1 MKASFISY
9 NQWVNEAITP
19 TVNKH
24 MTHAEDLVILKG
36 VEGLKWVINMFTDLY
51 DILQG
56 HTKKENVKLSIKFD
70 GAPAVFVWSNF
81 PGFNRSGVA
90 VKGLFA
96 KDRKIMFTNEDID
109 KFYEDKPELA
119 IKLKY
124 MLKFVAKLKIPKGQI
139 WQGDFLFDETTL
151 FEDKE
156 YYSFHPNTIVY
167 KINKNSEMGKKIGD
181 AKIGVVWHTRY
192 TGESLDK
199 IQANYNVK
207 IAELNQIP
215 QVFMTDP
222 YIPSFAGIVTFTEEE
237 SEYFKQF
244 IEKIDKTS
252 KTLIFNP
259 EYQKILDNNEF
270 VSLFTIF
277 QNSLI
282 KNNIRV
288 DSPAVFIDKFK
299 EFLINRFQKEI
310 NVKKSENSKAIL
322 VEKLSNFINLIE
334 NNKVVDNITSL
345 ILEIT
350 KVKHMFI
357 EKLNNIGKFETFLQ
371 TRSKKYIT
379 TGDEGF
385 AVSDM
390 HGNIVKLVDRYEFS
404 YANFSPNILK
414 GWTK

>member
-81 PGFNRSGVA
+81 PGLNRSGVA

-124 MLKFVAKLKIPKGQI
+124 MLKFVPKLKIPKGQI

-334 NNKVVDNITSL
+334 NNKVVYNITSL

-357 EKLNNIGKFETFLQ
+357 EKLNNSL
-371 TRSKKYIT
+371 
-379 TGDEGF
+379 
-385 AVSDM
+385 
-390 HGNIVKLVDRYEFS
+390 NKLK
-404 YANFSPNILK
+404 ILK
-414 GWTK
+414 ISYS

>member
-1 MKASFISY
+1 
-9 NQWVNEAITP
+9 
-19 TVNKH
+19 
-24 MTHAEDLVILKG
+24 
-36 VEGLKWVINMFTDLY
+36 
-51 DILQG
+51 
-56 HTKKENVKLSIKFD
+56 
-70 GAPAVFVWSNF
+70 
-81 PGFNRSGVA
+81 
-90 VKGLFA
+90 
-96 KDRKIMFTNEDID
+96 
-109 KFYEDKPELA
+109 
-119 IKLKY
+119 
-124 MLKFVAKLKIPKGQI
+124 
-139 WQGDFLFDETTL
+139 
-151 FEDKE
+151 
-156 YYSFHPNTIVY
+156 
-167 KINKNSEMGKKIGD
+167 MGKKIGD

-334 NNKVVDNITSL
+334 NNKVVYNITSL

>member
-81 PGFNRSGVA
+81 PGLNRSGVA

-124 MLKFVAKLKIPKGQI
+124 MLKFVPKLKIPKGQI

-334 NNKVVDNITSL
+334 NNKVVYNITSL

>member
-1 MKASFISY
+1 
-9 NQWVNEAITP
+9 
-19 TVNKH
+19 

-81 PGFNRSGVA
+81 PGLNRSGVA

-124 MLKFVAKLKIPKGQI
+124 MLKFVPKLKIPKGQI

-334 NNKVVDNITSL
+334 NNKVVYNITSL